1 VSRAACAFLRAARF
15 GWIARIAAALSM
27 QLTNSRWARAT
38 SSPSP
43 SAAAVSSRLYSVFAA
58 ER

>member
-1 VSRAACAFLRAARF
+1 LRAARL